1 MEMVDKNAKKRQ
13 RQTYP
18 PREICGTKNHPTER
32 CWRGAGDHLRVNR
45 TRQDDKTSS
54 DEGK

>member
-1 MEMVDKNAKKRQ
+1 MVDKNAKKRQ